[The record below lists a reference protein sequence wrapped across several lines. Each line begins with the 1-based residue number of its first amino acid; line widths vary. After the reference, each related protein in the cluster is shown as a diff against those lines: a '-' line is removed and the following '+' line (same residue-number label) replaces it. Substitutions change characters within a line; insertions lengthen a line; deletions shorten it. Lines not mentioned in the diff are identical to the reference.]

1 MSKIQLTE
9 REKKVIALFSAM
21 SPSIKP
27 RLPGWAVE
35 IGFPVALALYRMV
48 AQKQVFLGMAVGGL
62 IGLNTHRMFRQFTFA
77 KELKAICTK
86 LQAHQ
91 SEELSAQP
99 IASEGRPATRA
110 PQG

>member
-99 IASEGRPATRA
+99 IASEGRAASGA
-110 PQG
+110 PLS